1 MIYYVSNSKQLFQ
14 TPNIQEAGIEDVHNW
29 LKTNNIIGFD
39 TETTGFSAIKDKLL
53 CYQFGNSDTQFVVE
67 SGSFPI
73 ELFSL
78 YFEDPNKL
86 FILQNFK
93 FDGRF
98 LLKHNI
104 DIWKMNVFDTF
115 LAECVLTTGLDT
127 RGLGLD
133 DIVWKYCNV
142 KLDKTIRGEIVRIGL
157 SSKVIKYAADDVVY
171 LEEVMNKQIELLQQ
185 HSLMNVMKL
194 ENDVVKV
201 FTLMEYHGVKLDV
214 PKWNEVIVT
223 VNAESL
229 ALEDNLNDI
238 VLTDNK
244 FTEFRPR
251 FTQLSMFDYVQAKTE
266 INWAS
271 NQQKLAVCKK
281 IEPLME
287 SVGDREL
294 QRIKAKHPL
303 VKTLISYN
311 KYKKLQS
318 SFGKKFLDFVD
329 VDNRIRASIWQI
341 LSTGRIS
348 VSEPNLNQI
357 PSKGDLAKVIRSCFI
372 PEAGYKIVGG
382 DFSGMELRIIA
393 EFSKDD
399 VWLNAF
405 KEGKDLHSVLCAM
418 TFDIP
423 IEDVKKE
430 TPFKKGV
437 TYRDVQKT
445 INFGLAYGMSEFKLA
460 DTMDIPVAQAKAIID
475 KFFKAVPKVEK
486 FLTGLGNLGKNR
498 GYIKSGQPFGRTRWF
513 EQWQYANETKDFKI
527 LGEIERASKNTPI
540 QSTNADIIKQ
550 ALIDVQEEIYLN
562 NWDVKIIL
570 AVYDEIQTE
579 CIESQSLLWK
589 EKLDEL
595 MVGAAKKVIKECPVV
610 VDCSIHDF
618 WQK

>member
-1 MIYYVSNSKQLFQ
+1 MIYYVSKSKQLFQ

-229 ALEDNLNDI
+229 QLENSLNDI

-294 QRIKAKHPL
+294 QRIKTKHPL

-329 VDNRIRASIWQI
+329 IDNRIRASIWQI
-341 LSTGRIS
+341 L
-348 VSEPNLNQI
+348 
-357 PSKGDLAKVIRSCFI
+357 K
-372 PEAGYKIVGG
+372 
-382 DFSGMELRIIA
+382 
-393 EFSKDD
+393 
-399 VWLNAF
+399 
-405 KEGKDLHSVLCAM
+405 H
-418 TFDIP
+418 
-423 IEDVKKE
+423 
-430 TPFKKGV
+430 
-437 TYRDVQKT
+437 
-445 INFGLAYGMSEFKLA
+445 
-460 DTMDIPVAQAKAIID
+460 
-475 KFFKAVPKVEK
+475 
-486 FLTGLGNLGKNR
+486 
-498 GYIKSGQPFGRTRWF
+498 
-513 EQWQYANETKDFKI
+513 
-527 LGEIERASKNTPI
+527 
-540 QSTNADIIKQ
+540 
-550 ALIDVQEEIYLN
+550 
-562 NWDVKIIL
+562 
-570 AVYDEIQTE
+570 
-579 CIESQSLLWK
+579 
-589 EKLDEL
+589 
-595 MVGAAKKVIKECPVV
+595 
-610 VDCSIHDF
+610 
-618 WQK
+618 